1 MEKLTKIIATI
12 GPSCESEEMLEALI
26 NSGVNVFRFNF
37 KHNTVEWHKERVTRV
52 QNIAKRMGKHI
63 GTLLDLQGPEI
74 RINIPAQGSLAVK
87 KGDLI
92 HIEIDPNN
100 HPEHGLR
107 FGITHPE
114 VLSHLSTGQKIVID
128 DGAFTFTV
136 EEVGACC
143 VMRSESEG
151 MLSDRKSMNIPGAEF
166 PFPVL
171 IDRDYEGLDMIA
183 NQHIDYVALSFVRTG
198 QDLKVLRQ
206 EMAKRNIR
214 ARVVSKIEAQKALDN
229 IDEIIDLSD
238 VIMVARGDL
247 GVELPKEQ
255 VPYFQKIMIKKSVE
269 KAVPVITATQMLQS
283 MIKTPYP
290 TRAEISDIANAAYD
304 LTDAIMLS
312 GETASGDYPLESV
325 TTMAQT
331 VNYNE
336 DKFPIDTRTRFH
348 FDRPDQASMICN
360 AAYDL
365 YLQFLHREEEVAA
378 FVVFTQTGRTAR
390 LLSRYRPLVPIYTF
404 TPDDF
409 VAQGLTVNFGIHPF
423 VRPIPENQQVT
434 SDEIQKSIL
443 FLKEQ
448 YLVQQ
453 GQEVIVVHGDVWAQ
467 EGGTSTIKVVEV

>member
-12 GPSCESEEMLEALI
+12 GPSCESEEMIEALI
-26 NSGVNVFRFNF
+26 SAGVNVFRFNF

-52 QNIAKRMGKHI
+52 QGVAQRMGKHV

-74 RINIPAQGSLAVK
+74 RINIPAQGSLAIK
-87 KGDLI
+87 KGDLVY
-92 HIEIDPNN
+92 IEVDPNN

-107 FGITHPE
+107 FAITHPE
-114 VLSHLSTGQKIVID
+114 VLSHLSPGQKIVID

-136 EEVGACC
+136 EEAGNFC

-151 MLSDRKSMNIPGAEF
+151 MLADRKSMNIPGAEF

-183 NQHIDYVALSFVRTG
+183 DQHIDYVALSFVRTA

-206 EMAKRNIR
+206 EMGKRKIR
-214 ARVVSKIEAQKALDN
+214 ARVVSKIEAQKAIDN

-290 TRAEISDIANAAYD
+290 TRDEISDVANAAYD

-325 TTMAQT
+325 ATMAQT
-331 VNYNE
+331 VTYNE
-336 DKFPIDTRTRFH
+336 DKFPVDTRTRFD

-378 FVVFTQTGRTAR
+378 FVVFTQSGRTAR

-404 TPDDF
+404 TPDEI
-409 VAQGLTVNFGIHPF
+409 VAHGLTINFGIHPF
-423 VRPIPENQQVT
+423 VRPIPENEQVT
-434 SDEIQKSIL
+434 SAEILKAIML
-443 FLKEQ
+443 LKEQ

-467 EGGTSTIKVVEV
+467 EGGTSTIKVVAV